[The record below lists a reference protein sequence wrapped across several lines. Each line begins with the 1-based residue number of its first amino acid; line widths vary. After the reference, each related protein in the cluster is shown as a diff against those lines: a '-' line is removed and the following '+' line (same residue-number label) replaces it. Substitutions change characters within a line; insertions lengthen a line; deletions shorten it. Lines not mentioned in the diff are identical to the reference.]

1 MHFKEY
7 ERNGNGQ
14 GKESRRTAGRPGR
27 EADKEEPTAQRGFS
41 NIIRIDTA
49 PTSTVSWLLP
59 LSLARSLVRS
69 FLLDR
74 THARAVH
81 IGVTNI

>member
-41 NIIRIDTA
+41 NIIRIR
-49 PTSTVSWLLP
+49 PQLP
-59 LSLARSLVRS
+59 RFHGSFLSRSLVRS